1 MFLSPFTIDTY
12 KFIVVIY
19 SNSPSTTVIF
29 LIKFAYLTIFLYLC
43 SMFISF
49 LIFCIVVLF
58 LCPTLVW
65 LLCWIVARLCHH
77 TMPYAPFAYTG
88 LALALLLMGTMLY
101 GYWFG
106 RFQLRVQ
113 HTTYTSPHIPTAFNG
128 YKIVHISDL
137 HLSSFANNPK
147 FLQRIVDWINA
158 QEPDLICFTGDFVG
172 FGVEE
177 AIPFTDMLRQL
188 HAKDGITSVLG
199 NHDFAL
205 YHHGITDEQKEQ
217 KVEQLTAYQRNT
229 LGWHLLRNQSY
240 IISRETAYLQIIG
253 VDNTS
258 SPGQGFQTISR
269 GDLMKA
275 MTSLSQEPRTKSQDT
290 SVTTEQT
297 EVISLDSLLL
307 NPESMKMQIL
317 LSHDPSHWRGEVVP
331 TTDIPLTLSGH
342 THAGQ
347 VRIFGYPLSALMFT
361 ESEGWYHNNEQSLY
375 INTGIGCTLPVRL
388 GVPAEITIITLQNK
402 L

>member
-1 MFLSPFTIDTY
+1 MQFFP
-12 KFIVVIY
+12 
-19 SNSPSTTVIF
+19 
-29 LIKFAYLTIFLYLC
+29 YLC
-43 SMFISF
+43 TMFTSF

-65 LLCWIVARLCHH
+65 LLCWIVARLCHYA
-77 TMPYAPFAYTG
+77 MPYAPFAYTG
-88 LALALLLMGTMLY
+88 LALVLLFMGTMLY

-113 HTTYTSPHIPTAFNG
+113 PTTYTSPHVPAAFNG

-137 HLSSFANNPK
+137 HLSSFADKPA
-147 FLQRIVDWINA
+147 FLQHVIDTINA
-158 QEPDLICFTGDFVG
+158 QQPDLICFTGDFVG

-205 YHHGITDEQKEQ
+205 YHHGLSDEQKEE
-217 KVEQLTAYQRNT
+217 KVNQLTAYQRDT

-240 IISRETAYLQIIG
+240 IISRDTAYLQIIG

-258 SPGQGFQTISR
+258 CQGQGFQTTSR

-275 MTSLSQEPRTKSQDT
+275 MRLLGDRAPQKSTDFSGTPQAKG
-290 SVTTEQT
+290 E
-297 EVISLDSLLL
+297 
-307 NPESMKMQIL
+307 KMQIL
-317 LSHDPSHWRGEVVP
+317 LTHDPSHWRGEVVP

-347 VRIFGYPLSALMFT
+347 VRLFGYPLSSLMFT
-361 ESEGWYHNNEQSLY
+361 ESEGWYHNAGQSLH
-375 INTGIGCTLPVRL
+375 INTGLGCTLPVRL
-388 GVPAEITIITLQNK
+388 GVPPEITVITLQTQ
-402 L
+402 

>member
-1 MFLSPFTIDTY
+1 MFT
-12 KFIVVIY
+12 
-19 SNSPSTTVIF
+19 
-29 LIKFAYLTIFLYLC
+29 
-43 SMFISF
+43 SF

-77 TMPYAPFAYTG
+77 AMPYAPFAYTG
-88 LALALLLMGTMLY
+88 LALVLLFIGTMLY

-113 HTTYTSPHIPTAFNG
+113 PTTYTSPQVPTAFNS
-128 YKIVHISDL
+128 YKILHISDL
-137 HLSSFANNPK
+137 HLSSFADTTV
-147 FLQRIVDWINA
+147 FLQRVIDTINA
-158 QEPDLICFTGDFVG
+158 QQPDLICFTGDFVG

-177 AIPFTDMLRQL
+177 ALPFTDMLRQL
-188 HAKDGITSVLG
+188 RAKDGIMSVLG

-205 YHHGITDEQKEQ
+205 YHHGLTDEQKEQ
-217 KVEQLTAYQRNT
+217 KVEQLTAYQRDT

-240 IISRETAYLQIIG
+240 IISRDTAHLQIIG

-258 SPGQGFQTISR
+258 CQGQGFQTTSR

-275 MTSLSQEPRTKSQDT
+275 MR
-290 SVTTEQT
+290 
-297 EVISLDSLLL
+297 LLGD
-307 NPESMKMQIL
+307 EAKGEKMQIL
-317 LSHDPSHWRGEVVP
+317 LTHDPSHWRGEVVP

-347 VRIFGYPLSALMFT
+347 VRLFGYPLSSLMFT
-361 ESEGWYHNNEQSLY
+361 ESEGWYHTTLNNPTQSYTTLHHTTQSLY
-375 INTGIGCTLPVRL
+375 INTGIGCTLPVRI
-388 GVPAEITIITLQNK
+388 GVPPEITIITLQNK

>member
-1 MFLSPFTIDTY
+1 
-12 KFIVVIY
+12 
-19 SNSPSTTVIF
+19 
-29 LIKFAYLTIFLYLC
+29 
-43 SMFISF
+43 MFISF
-49 LIFCIVVLF
+49 LIFCTIVLL
-58 LCPTLVW
+58 LCPILVW
-65 LLCWIVARLCHH
+65 LICWILARLCHH
-77 TMPYAPFAYTG
+77 NMPLAPFAYTG
-88 LALALLLMGTMLY
+88 LTLVLLFMGTMLY

-113 HTTYTSPHIPTAFNG
+113 PTTYTSSHVPAAFNG

-137 HLSSFANNPK
+137 HLSSFADNPA
-147 FLQRIVDWINA
+147 FLQRVIDTINA
-158 QEPDLICFTGDFVG
+158 QQPDLICFTGDFVG

-205 YHHGITDEQKEQ
+205 YHHGLTDEQKEQ
-217 KVEQLTAYQRNT
+217 KVEQLTTYQRDT

-240 IISRETAYLQIIG
+240 IISRDTAHLQIIG

-258 SPGQGFQTISR
+258 CQGQGFQTISR
-269 GDLMKA
+269 GDLPKA
-275 MTSLSQEPRTKSQDT
+275 MTLPNSLIAPSPLK
-290 SVTTEQT
+290 
-297 EVISLDSLLL
+297 
-307 NPESMKMQIL
+307 IL

-347 VRIFGYPLSALMFT
+347 VLLFGYPLSSLMFT
-361 ESEGWYHNNEQSLY
+361 ESEGWYQLEDQSLY
-375 INTGIGCTLPVRL
+375 INTGIGCTLPIRI
-388 GVPAEITIITLQNK
+388 GVPPEITIITLQK
-402 L
+402 Q